1 MAKRAF
7 VVWQR
12 IVWPDGSSLAL
23 DDAPASDPSGY
34 AGLADRVDAHG
45 WQLIKGVALSTL
57 LGAGTELSFGDDE
70 REIVRAMRESAQQG
84 SSRAGDRLVEK
95 SLDIQSTIVVRP
107 GWPVRVVVH
116 KHIVLG
122 PWHRGAD

>member
-34 AGLADRVDAHG
+34 AGLADRVGAHG

-57 LGAGTELSFGDDE
+57 LGTGTELSFGDDE
-70 REIVRAMRESAQQG
+70 REIVRRND
-84 SSRAGDRLVEK
+84 SSEVK
-95 SLDIQSTIVVRP
+95 SVAASCFP
-107 GWPVRVVVH
+107 RVS
-116 KHIVLG
+116 
-122 PWHRGAD
+122 